1 MKMKRRAVAAAAML
15 ALGCNAQAAEK
26 PEELTVQPMPAW
38 HPHELFIVDG
48 SAESATDARIYVYDA
63 DARKHLG
70 QIDAGFAPGFAISPD
85 HKSSYVATTYFARGS
100 HGKRTDVVER
110 TDNTTL
116 DHKAELVIPPKRAQ
130 QVPSPWNTAFSGDGK
145 RLYVANLTP
154 AASVSV
160 VDPRSMKL
168 LSEIDMAACVLA
180 YPSGPNKFTSL
191 CESGKALTIT
201 LDAAGKETRRV
212 ASDPF
217 IDVEHDPVFTNAS
230 AYQGGYLFTSFN
242 GKVRSADF
250 RGDNAVFGTP
260 WSLLTDAER
269 AAGWRPGGMQQTAVQ
284 QKLHRL
290 YVAMHQGAEGSHKD
304 PASEIWVFDLNT
316 KQRIARWNL
325 AQQKIDPLVIAIQ
338 VSDDEHPLFYA
349 LTLKADLV
357 VMDAQ
362 TGKLAYVAPHVASTP
377 TLLVNP

>member
-1 MKMKRRAVAAAAML
+1 
-15 ALGCNAQAAEK
+15 
-26 PEELTVQPMPAW
+26 
-38 HPHELFIVDG
+38 
-48 SAESATDARIYVYDA
+48 
-63 DARKHLG
+63 
-70 QIDAGFAPGFAISPD
+70 
-85 HKSSYVATTYFARGS
+85 
-100 HGKRTDVVER
+100 
-110 TDNTTL
+110 
-116 DHKAELVIPPKRAQ
+116 
-130 QVPSPWNTAFSGDGK
+130 
-145 RLYVANLTP
+145 
-154 AASVSV
+154 V